1 MGDEESLSGAT
12 STNAASTPP
21 PRAVNRITSGEI
33 LRAMGGYHEIAGLMN
48 KFPITAVFKRFGRL
62 NYLNILYFQAEL
74 AILEECIM
82 EEAQKNRESPDRECR
97 QYFQSF
103 RHLMEGRTETG
114 AKDRSQ
120 WQLVLRMRK
129 VLKQYSMPAVL
140 NSATPPSAN
149 VSFR

>member
-21 PRAVNRITSGEI
+21 PKAVDRITSGEI

-48 KFPITAVFKRFGRL
+48 KFPITAVFKRFGWL

-74 AILEECIM
+74 AILEECIRD
-82 EEAQKNRESPDRECR
+82 EAQKDRESSDRERR

-103 RHLMEGRTETG
+103 RHLHGGRTETG
-114 AKDRSQ
+114 AKNTTQ
-120 WQLVLRMRK
+120 WDLVVRMRK
-129 VLKQYSMPAVL
+129 VLKQYSMPVVL
-140 NSATPPSAN
+140 NLARPPSAN